1 MALSGRPGSPNERTQ
16 DMPNRRTSSCLV
28 AVLSATAALGAAA
41 EASAAKLQMPFKC
54 GTTVYG
60 QARADHDPRP
70 AIDFNGTGGGDT
82 DLGMPVVAAAAGRV
96 TVSTYYTSNG
106 YGNAVELGHG
116 KGQRTFYAHLRDR
129 RVRAGQRVR
138 RGQLIGHV
146 GKSSAKYSF
155 TAHLH
160 YEQRRNGRVVQARFN
175 GAPAPVYRRMEQSVS
190 MTSRNCGGRRAA
202 PKPDRPGNDGTSRRR
217 GVELPGISHRRVATI
232 QTDNGLAVS
241 ARRAPRTS
249 AKEVLEY
256 RNGDRVRIVCQRRG
270 ERVTGKFGTS
280 RLWSLVDIGNGRG
293 AWVTDTYVFTGS
305 DGRVAPRCPR

>member
-1 MALSGRPGSPNERTQ
+1 
-16 DMPNRRTSSCLV
+16 MPNRLTSSCL
-28 AVLSATAALGAAA
+28 AAAFAATVALGAAA
-41 EASAAKLQMPFKC
+41 QASAAKLQMPFKC
-54 GTTVYG
+54 GTTVLG
-60 QARADHDPRP
+60 QARADHAPPP

-96 TVSTYYTSNG
+96 TISTYYTSNG
-106 YGNAVELGHG
+106 YGNAVEIGHG

-129 RVRAGQRVR
+129 RVRTGQRVR
-138 RGQLIGHV
+138 RGQVIGHV
-146 GKSSAKYSF
+146 GKSSAKYTF

-160 YEQRRNGRVVQARFN
+160 YEQRLNGRTVRARFN
-175 GAPAPVYRRMEQSVS
+175 GRPAPVYRRMEQSVT
-190 MTSRNCGGRRAA
+190 MKSRNCGGRRANPQPA
-202 PKPDRPGNDGTSRRR
+202 PPKDDGTSRRR
-217 GVELPGISHRRVATI
+217 GVRLPGIAHRRAATI

-249 AKEVLEY
+249 AKEVLDL

-270 ERVTGKFGTS
+270 DRVTGKFGTS
-280 RLWSLVDIGNGRG
+280 RLWNLVDIGNRRG